1 MASPLRAT
9 LKRLLPR
16 SAKQIVFRMRETIAQ
31 PPIDDV
37 VLADYRFVADE
48 ALSPRLNLVMPN
60 LTVATAFGGVTTG
73 IAIFLEIAKALCS
86 ERKWDFRVILTDP
99 DSETSEDIFRSRE
112 ARIIGASSASFLR
125 ITDRQQQVPVR
136 RQDLFVAYNWWASL
150 NVLSLIEAQS
160 AHFASPVR
168 PLLYLVQEYEPHLM
182 AFSSAHVL
190 AREAYDTPDRLWAVI
205 NSSNL
210 GEYFK
215 LQGHV
220 AERSWVFEPVVDGK
234 LRSYLDRVD
243 ASPRKKQILVYGRP
257 GIARNC
263 FPALMRGLRKW
274 ASDYPEFRDW
284 SVISAGTEHKPV
296 ALGDG
301 RAVTSVGKLSL
312 EDYAETLL
320 TSSVG
325 ISLMASPHP
334 SYPPLEMAHFGV
346 RTITNGYLCK
356 DLGPFH
362 PNIRSVASM
371 GAAKLSEALAEACR
385 AALAS
390 PPSTERN
397 PVYTRD
403 EAYPFIADLAAAIT
417 SELA

>member
-37 VLADYRFVADE
+37 VLADYRFAPEDGVT
-48 ALSPRLNLVMPN
+48 PRLNLVIPN

-73 IAIFLEIAKALCS
+73 IAIFLEIAKALS
-86 ERKWDFRVILTDP
+86 AERKWDIRVILTDP
-99 DSETSEDIFRSRE
+99 DSETSEDIFRARE
-112 ARIIGASSASFLR
+112 ARILGSSASSFLR
-125 ITDRQQQVPVR
+125 ITGRSQQVPVR
-136 RQDLFVAYNWWASL
+136 KLDMFVAYNWWASL
-150 NVLSLIEAQS
+150 NVLPLIDAQA
-160 AHFASPVR
+160 AHFLHPVR

-190 AREAYDTPDRLWAVI
+190 AREAYDTPRRLWAVI

-210 GEYFK
+210 NEYFK
-215 LQGHV
+215 LQGHS
-220 AERSWVFEPVVDGK
+220 AEQSWVFEPVIDSK
-234 LRSYLDRVD
+234 LRPYLDRVGS
-243 ASPRKKQILVYGRP
+243 SPRGKQILVYGRP

-263 FPALMRGLRKW
+263 FPALIRGLRKW
-274 ASDYPEFRDW
+274 AADYPEFRDW
-284 SVISAGTEHKPV
+284 TVISAGTEHKPV
-296 ALGDG
+296 PLGDG
-301 RAVTSVGKLSL
+301 RAVNSVGKLSL

-362 PNIRSVASM
+362 PNIRSVNSM
-371 GAAKLSEALAEACR
+371 GSAQLSEALSEACR
-385 AALAS
+385 ASLAS
-390 PPSTERN
+390 PPSAERN